1 MQYKMFAASALS
13 LLLLT
18 TAPLA
23 RAGSDSPVEFHG
35 SGFLTVAAG
44 KVVGGSHDPGSDLDY
59 KCPCYISD
67 YAQGGVYESGSVR
80 LGPDTKLG
88 LQGTASLDNGRY
100 SITAQGVMRGARKG
114 KVDLEWLYGTFELSS
129 EWTLQVGRKRLPLFL
144 SSEVQ
149 DVGYALP
156 WAHLPP
162 QLYGWEI
169 VNFNGASLTWRDN
182 IPGNWLATVNAF
194 YGNETVR
201 DSGYWK
207 IYNGKHS
214 RTDTRWA
221 GITGVEA
228 KVSRGALDV
237 RAVYLTSTTQNR
249 LVSEGETD
257 YTPKARQRI
266 YGLSANYDDGTWLAR
281 AEALYINRAQ
291 DYGYDHA
298 QLAMVGRR
306 FGAWT
311 AVASYSNYKQTLT
324 DTTAPPEGHDTRSLV
339 LRYDWGRANAV
350 KLQVDS
356 WRDKSGAGF
365 ASQHGD
371 ARVVTVSYDRVF

>member
-13 LLLLT
+13 LLLLV

-23 RAGSDSPVEFHG
+23 RAAGDSPVEFHG

-44 KVVGGSHDPGSDLDY
+44 KVVGGSHDPGSDLGY

-80 LGPDTKLG
+80 LAPDTKLG

-100 SITAQGVMRGARKG
+100 SITAQAVMRGARKG

-182 IPGNWLATVNAF
+182 LSGNWLATVNGF
-194 YGNETVR
+194 FGDEKVR

-207 IYNGKHS
+207 IYNGKDS
-214 RTDTRWA
+214 RTETRWS
-221 GITGVEA
+221 GITGVEG
-228 KVSRGALDV
+228 KLSRGAWDL
-237 RAVYLTSTTQNR
+237 RGVYITSTTQDR
-249 LVSEGETD
+249 IVSAGDAEFSA
-257 YTPKARQRI
+257 KARQRI
-266 YGLSANYDDGTWLAR
+266 YGVSVNYDDGTWLAR
-281 AEALYINRAQ
+281 GEALYINRKQ
-291 DYGYDHA
+291 DYGHDHA
-298 QLAMVGRR
+298 QLVMAGRR
-306 FGAWT
+306 IGPWT
-311 AVASYSNYKQTLT
+311 AIASYSNYKQSMM
-324 DTTAPPEGHDTRSLV
+324 DSMVPAEGHDTRSLA

-350 KLQVDS
+350 KLQVDA